1 MCLSIS
7 SIVFLT
13 IHQMCSDPFA
23 AYALPVRRAASC
35 RSAEWPPFSSPGPTW
50 HRFILFGGRK
60 PHDMSAKT
68 DQAIANFQIFS
79 DEMKKGVDSNS
90 IQGKKALRRLG

>member
-1 MCLSIS
+1 
-7 SIVFLT
+7 
-13 IHQMCSDPFA
+13 
-23 AYALPVRRAASC
+23 
-35 RSAEWPPFSSPGPTW
+35 
-50 HRFILFGGRK
+50 
-60 PHDMSAKT
+60 MSAKT